1 MKSTEFFVKIHL
13 GSFTPPMVN
22 LIFPCILYFRGHSS
36 AAKTLNN
43 ITTIQQF
50 GLTIFRNKSIFA
62 VMQLAKE
69 VKYLIHKEVLL
80 EWRSKYTING
90 VLLYVVSTIFTCYL
104 SFVSLGDKLTWNAL
118 FWIIMLFASING
130 VSKSF
135 LQETKGQQLYSYVLA
150 SPAAVLISKT
160 VYNTLLML
168 VLTTIA
174 LGFYTL
180 VFDSFTPPDLLLY
193 YVAVVMGSI
202 SFSTVFTMVS
212 AIASKAGN
220 GGMLMAILS
229 FPIIIPVLILLIK
242 LAKNA
247 VDGLPW
253 ENSYDEI
260 GMLLVVNVLTVATSL
275 LLFPYLWRD

>member
-1 MKSTEFFVKIHL
+1 
-13 GSFTPPMVN
+13 
-22 LIFPCILYFRGHSS
+22 
-36 AAKTLNN
+36 
-43 ITTIQQF
+43 
-50 GLTIFRNKSIFA
+50 
-62 VMQLAKE
+62 MQLAKE

-104 SFVSLGDKLTWNAL
+104 SFVSLSDKLAWNAL
-118 FWIIMLFASING
+118 FWVIMLFASING

-135 LQETKGQQLYSYVLA
+135 LQETKGQQLYSYILA

-160 VYNTLLML
+160 VYNILLML

-180 VFDSFTPPDLLLY
+180 VFDTFTPPDLLLY
-193 YVAVVMGSI
+193 YVAVVIGSV

-260 GMLLVVNVLTVATSL
+260 GMLVVVNVLTVATSL